1 MFSELSFSYE
11 SDNEWE
17 DQPSWSDDKT
27 QKNDEEQVFWKDP
40 ASKDSVLPTVEII
53 PDNNYVEWPTYC
65 FIFPVITIIKKH
77 ADVCYNVWV
86 SNVSNDGKQQN
97 SNCADEGREVCIIDP
112 ALQVTQPE
120 TKESIMGILHKL
132 LNNMLFILVR
142 MNIRQRHIWKD
153 IKQPRWNQLRGVDDH
168 VKIVSIGELTIDNG
182 EQRECFTGMPFC
194 AFN

>member
-1 MFSELSFSYE
+1 MFR
-11 SDNEWE
+11 
-17 DQPSWSDDKT
+17 
-27 QKNDEEQVFWKDP
+27 KDP

-53 PDNNYVEWPTYC
+53 PDNDYVEWPTYC
-65 FIFPVITIIKKH
+65 FIFPVNYIYQKTCRCVLQCLGEQCIKWWK
-77 ADVCYNVWV
+77 ATKFKLCGWR
-86 SNVSNDGKQQN
+86 KK
-97 SNCADEGREVCIIDP
+97 VCIIDP

-120 TKESIMGILHKL
+120 TKESIKGILHGL